1 MFVNGCCEDHIPHN
15 ILDGATYTW
24 FRPVWC
30 KVISKAPQQQVS
42 LWLSLFQF
50 FFDLHEFCSALNVV
64 ISGCVLSSAQLTIL
78 AIAAYSF
85 FTCLTGT
92 AIVFIAVT
100 IQQHS

>member
-1 MFVNGCCEDHIPHN
+1 MVQL
-15 ILDGATYTW
+15 ILDSGQ
-24 FRPVWC
+24 FGVKLFP
-30 KVISKAPQQQVS
+30 KPHSSKYHYDF
-42 LWLSLFQF
+42 LFFQF
-50 FFDLHEFCSALNVV
+50 FFDLDEFCSALNVV